1 MKVRAK
7 DTGEKY
13 SGYYGHR
20 RRKPGEVFELEPIK
34 RLRKDNKTGL
44 MREITITEEQQFS
57 DRWMERIDGPAPA
70 PKKEKKE
77 PVAGEL

>member
-1 MKVRAK
+1 MKVKAK

-13 SGYYGHR
+13 AGYYGHR
-20 RRKPGEVFELEPIK
+20 RRVPGEVFNLEPIK

-57 DRWMERIDGPAPA
+57 ERWMERVDAPVPA
-70 PKKEKKE
+70 KEKKKE
-77 PVAGEL
+77 MAVGEL